1 MASLSL
7 RFVCAALV
15 AFTCM
20 GCISI
25 RGNVRS
31 EVTTLTPQGALR
43 HVVLIKF
50 QPGATAAEI
59 AAVEAGMAEL
69 PGAIAEIDAFEWGVE
84 ATGRSL
90 NQGFT
95 HGAVFTFETAE
106 DLQTYL
112 EHPAHAAFLGAH
124 RHNIA
129 ELLVFDYIVR
139 E

>member
-1 MASLSL
+1 MASA
-7 RFVCAALV
+7 RFAGALLV
-15 AFTCM
+15 SAMCM

-25 RGNVRS
+25 RGDVRND
-31 EVTTLTPQGALR
+31 VVTLTPEGALR

-50 QPGATAAEI
+50 QPAATAADI

-84 ATGRSL
+84 STGRGL
-90 NQGFT
+90 NRGFT
-95 HGAVFTFETAE
+95 HGAVFTFDTPE
-106 DLQTYL
+106 DLQIYL
-112 EHPAHAAFLGAH
+112 EHPAHTAFLGAH
-124 RHNIA
+124 RHTIA